1 MDWTFATVTFIAA
14 VAIMGA
20 LVYALAP
27 GKFGI
32 AGRLSRLLN
41 VAAPVREADFNE
53 KQRERVRQ
61 TLASVGA
68 LVSPKTPSSRSQLMM
83 VRAGFRRPEVMQAI
97 NGLRLL
103 LPFVF
108 VAIAFF
114 SGLYRW
120 NAFLVL
126 AVAALIGY
134 MLPEM
139 WLVARIRAR
148 QHRLRLAVPDGLDL
162 LVICVEAGL
171 GLDHALLRVSEELAI
186 THPEFSE
193 ELQLVTAEMRLG
205 KTRTDALRELARRT
219 GLDDIKALVA
229 MLVQTER
236 FGTSIAQSLRVHSD
250 DLRTKR
256 RQRAEEMAAKIS
268 VKMVPVLVFFI
279 FPALM
284 IVVVGPAFIAIAR
297 QILKM

>member
-1 MDWTFATVTFIAA
+1 MDWAFATVTFIAA

-27 GKFGI
+27 GEFGI

-186 THPEFSE
+186 THPEFCD

>member
-27 GKFGI
+27 GEFGI

-41 VAAPVREADFNE
+41 VAAPVREADFKE
-53 KQRERVRQ
+53 KQRERVRE

-68 LVSPKTPSSRSQLMM
+68 LVSSKTPSSRSQLMM

-120 NAFLVL
+120 NAFLVF

-134 MLPEM
+134 MLPEI
-139 WLVARIRAR
+139 WLVGRIRAR

-186 THPEFSE
+186 THPEFCD